1 VKTCFLLS
9 AHNAP
14 PKWRPVRFAAALMFV
29 VSTLP
34 AFAADVTGKW
44 TGQMKTANGEFA
56 LEFNFKQDGSSL
68 TGSVQGP
75 QGDPSPIS
83 NGKVEG
89 DKLSFTVKVG
99 DGPIVIHHEGTVSGD
114 TIKLSSKI
122 EEGNFEPGEITLTR
136 AKQ

>member
-1 VKTCFLLS
+1 MKT
-9 AHNAP
+9 
-14 PKWRPVRFAAALMFV
+14 RFAAALIFV
-29 VSTLP
+29 ASTIP

-44 TGQMKTANGEFA
+44 TGQMKTPNGEFA
-56 LEFNFKQDGSSL
+56 LEFNFKQDGARL

-83 NGKVEG
+83 DGKVEG

-122 EEGNFEPGEITLTR
+122 EEGDFPGGEITLTK
-136 AKQ
+136 AK

>member
-1 VKTCFLLS
+1 MGRRKETQPVKTC
-9 AHNAP
+9 
-14 PKWRPVRFAAALMFV
+14 FAAALMFIAT
-29 VSTLP
+29 TLP

-44 TGQMKTANGEFA
+44 TGQMKSPNGEFA
-56 LEFNFKQDGSSL
+56 LEFNFKQDGSTL

-83 NGKVEG
+83 DGKVEG

-114 TIKLSSKI
+114 TIKLSSKV
-122 EEGNFEPGEITLTR
+122 EDGDFEPGEITLTK